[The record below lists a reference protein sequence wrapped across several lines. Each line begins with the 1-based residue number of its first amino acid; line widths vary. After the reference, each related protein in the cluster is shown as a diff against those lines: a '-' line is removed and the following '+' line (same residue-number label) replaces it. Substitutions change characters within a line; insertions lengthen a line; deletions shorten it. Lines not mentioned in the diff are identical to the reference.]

1 MQRAILM
8 AAALLAA
15 TGCARQELYS
25 VLPNADGRPGSGA
38 IVVSDGAASTTLD
51 QPYAAAESRQG
62 AVAAVQVDTG
72 NSYAIYNQ
80 AIGGRPVL
88 PHRFRLHF
96 ELGSDELTP
105 EALATYRQVL
115 DDVHSRK
122 AYEIQIVGHTDTL
135 GGFDYNE
142 RLSLERAAAVRAR
155 LIGDGVAA
163 GAISVD
169 GRGELDEAVATD
181 DNVAEPENRRAEVLV
196 R

>member
-1 MQRAILM
+1 M

-38 IVVSDGAASTTLD
+38 ITVSDGGASATLD

-62 AVAAVQVDTG
+62 AVASVNIDTG

-96 ELGSDELTP
+96 ELGSDVMTP
-105 EALATYRQVL
+105 DSLAAYRQIL
-115 DDVHSRK
+115 DDLHARK

-135 GGFDYNE
+135 GGFDYNQE
-142 RLSLERAAAVRAR
+142 LSMARAAAIRAR
-155 LIGDGVAA
+155 LIADGVAA
-163 GAISVD
+163 SAIAIN
-169 GRGELDEAVATD
+169 GRGELDQAVATD
-181 DNVAEPENRRAEVLV
+181 DNVAEPENRRDEVLV